1 MRNALKWSALLVV
14 ALAVISVSVFA
25 QTGGGLQGRVTD
37 EAGQP
42 IIGAT
47 IHVTGPKLQGF
58 VGTATDTSG
67 NYLIPFLPVGSGYQV
82 KVEAPGYNTVVRKNI
97 AVPLGTTISLPFTLS
112 QGQTE
117 VVVTAMA
124 PILDQK
130 STQVGANITDKMIQS
145 IPLPRNSAGIA
156 FLAPSAVTSGLAD
169 TPSIGGASGPE
180 NSYTVDGVDVTGSG
194 DALNNTS
201 LNFDFIEATEVRTGG
216 LSAEHGAMMGGNISS
231 ITKSGGNEFHG
242 GLYAYYFDDGLGAKE
257 RRLQNPTIINYRSAF
272 KQYDVGGF
280 LGGYFVKD
288 KLWFFVAYDYN
299 KTDTTWTANGGDEN
313 VLLNGQP
320 SYSYAR
326 ATGYK
331 NTDKNP
337 MYAFK
342 LTWNI
347 NPNQKLAL
355 SVFGNNDTFNYV
367 RNANNPVATAGP
379 FKRKTDN
386 YAVSLQWNATWT
398 PKFFTEAIV
407 SRRDT
412 KEDIAPVNQAALDNW
427 SYYYRYGSGTYA
439 GYQVIPTALP
449 NSYDSATH
457 QIDLSSWAPS
467 LGGVVFS
474 HTKDTNDQ
482 VRLKATNLFT
492 FGGSHELSYGLQYY
506 DIKYDYNFN
515 YTGPGVAGTAFDYF
529 NLDTGEWITNP
540 WAGQTNPGGAT
551 IRWNYSSGS
560 PTGYLF
566 RAQYFNNDQ
575 AKKTKQTYT
584 AYWIQ
589 DNWNITD
596 YFMLKIGVRLDQL
609 HMKGGD
615 NTIGVPDQLS
625 PGHGYSNG
633 KARSV
638 NINDMWAPRI
648 GFTWDVMHNNKS
660 KLYGFYGQYYERIP
674 NDMAIR
680 ALTDEYFNFTYFY
693 DAALTQPDY
702 GYGYGFLPT
711 QITGGPNAGLI
722 GGHYDSSGVWVLDTK
737 PGAYHGSKLKGS
749 YNEEWILG
757 YEYEIRPDLTVG
769 ARAIYRALGR
779 VIEDISVNG
788 AASYIVT
795 NPDKWTGIWVPDAAG
810 RAGYRYRFP
819 KPVRIYKALEITMN
833 KRFSNRW
840 MMQGS
845 YVLSRLQGNY
855 EGLYSNDNGQLDP
868 NITSKYDIPSLLV
881 NSYGLLPL
889 DRTHVLK
896 LYGGYFFE
904 NIPLELSA
912 NFQLQS
918 GTPISALG
926 ADDAYGVNEGFAK
939 VRGTAGRT
947 PTTWTLDIGAQ
958 YTFKLWKSNLGLRA
972 DIFNITNEQRATAV
986 DQTYNIVNTAPTQNY
1001 PYFGME
1007 TAHQQARRIR
1017 LAIRWTF

>member
-97 AVPLGTTISLPFTLS
+97 GIPLGTTISLPFTLS

-130 STQVGANITDKMIQS
+130 STQIGANITDKMIQS
-145 IPLPRNSAGIA
+145 IPLPRNAAGIA

-216 LSAEHGAMMGGNISS
+216 LSAEHGAVMGGNISS

-257 RRLQNPTIINYRSAF
+257 RKLNNPTQVNTRGSF

-299 KTDTTWTANGGDEN
+299 KTDTGFTSGGSGAN
-313 VLLNGQP
+313 VYINGRP
-320 SYSYAR
+320 
-326 ATGYK
+326 ATSGYMTSGYT

-347 NPNQKLAL
+347 NPNQKLSL
-355 SVFGNNDTFNYV
+355 SVFGNNDTFNYYY
-367 RNANNPVATAGP
+367 APGLSNPVTTAAP
-379 FKRKTDN
+379 HKQKLDN
-386 YAVSLQWNATWT
+386 YAVNLQWNATWT
-398 PKFFTEAIV
+398 PRFFTEVAV
-407 SRRDT
+407 SRRKT
-412 KEDIAPVNQAALDNW
+412 TESDNP
-427 SYYYRYGSGTYA
+427 SNASANANYTYGYRYGPGTYT
-439 GYQVIPTALP
+439 GYEIIPLAA
-449 NSYDSATH
+449 DA
-457 QIDLSSWAPS
+457 SSPYTGGTSVDITDYKPS
-467 LGGVVFS
+467 LGGMF
-474 HTKDTNDQ
+474 HENTLDQNDQ
-482 VRLKATNLFT
+482 IRVKATNLFN
-492 FGGSHELSYGLQYY
+492 FGGSHELSYGIQNY
-506 DIKYDYNFN
+506 DIKYDYEFN
-515 YTGPGVAGTAFDYF
+515 YTGPSTPEMAPADPFYGRT
-529 NLDTGEWITNP
+529 
-540 WAGQTNPGGAT
+540 PGGGSF
-551 IRWNYSSGS
+551 IRWQYYAGS
-560 PTGYLF
+560 PTQFLF
-566 RAQYFNNDQ
+566 RAQNFMNDA
-575 AKKTKQTYT
+575 AKKTKQTWT
-584 AYWIQ
+584 GYWIQ

-596 YFMLKIGVRLDQL
+596 YFMLKLGVRLDQL
-609 HMKGGD
+609 HMEGS
-615 NTIGVPDQLS
+615 NNSLNVPTTLGLGKI
-625 PGHGYSNG
+625 PGLAYG

-638 NINDMWAPRI
+638 NINDMWAPRV

-660 KLYGFYGQYYERIP
+660 KLYGFWGWYYERIP

-680 ALTDEYFNFTYFY
+680 ALTDEYFHFSYY
-693 DAALTQPDY
+693 EDAGLTQPFQPNNSDY
-702 GYGYGFLPT
+702 HYSFGFFNTLI
-711 QITGGPNAGLI
+711 QGGPQGQ
-722 GGHYDSSGVWVLDTK
+722 
-737 PGAYHGSKLKGS
+737 KLKGS

-757 YEYEIRPDLTVG
+757 YEYEVRPDLTLG
-769 ARAIYRALGR
+769 ARAVYRSLGR
-779 VIEDISVNG
+779 VIEDISVDG
-788 AASYIVT
+788 ANQYIIT
-795 NPDKWTGIWVPDAAG
+795 NPGNWTGIWVPDAAG
-810 RAGYRYRFP
+810 RPGYRYHFP
-819 KPVRIYKALEITMN
+819 RPVRIYKALEITMN

-881 NSYGLLPL
+881 NGYGLLPN
-889 DRTHVLK
+889 DRTHVFK

-926 ADDAYGVNEGFAK
+926 ADDAYGLNEGFAK

-947 PTTWTLDIGAQ
+947 PTTWALDIGAQ
-958 YTFKLWKSNLGLRA
+958 YSFKLWKSNLALRA

-986 DQTYNIVNTAPTQNY
+986 NETYNTDNTQPHQNY